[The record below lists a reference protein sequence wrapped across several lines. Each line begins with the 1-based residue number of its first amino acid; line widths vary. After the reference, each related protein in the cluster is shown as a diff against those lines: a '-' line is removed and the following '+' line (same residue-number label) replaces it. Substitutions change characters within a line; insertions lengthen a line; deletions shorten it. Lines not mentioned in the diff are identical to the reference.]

1 MIQFIAGAA
10 GAGLLLGSLG
20 AWYFTAEYKDAE
32 WGAAVNELK
41 IEASNTLLAETNRVR
56 VVERDSQN
64 RVRELEQQYET
75 TTDQLQAYE
84 RTNRD
89 LVVKL
94 GGLRDTGR
102 RASRTNTVPS
112 TTSKTTSTPVTPACE
127 AGILS
132 TESTEALLTDYALA
146 DQVSTYATLA
156 YEWSLEVDKVYVL
169 PEKE

>member
-64 RVRELEQQYET
+64 RV
-75 TTDQLQAYE
+75 TD
-84 RTNRD
+84 
-89 LVVKL
+89 
-94 GGLRDTGR
+94 
-102 RASRTNTVPS
+102 
-112 TTSKTTSTPVTPACE
+112 
-127 AGILS
+127 
-132 TESTEALLTDYALA
+132 LL
-146 DQVSTYATLA
+146 
-156 YEWSLEVDKVYVL
+156 
-169 PEKE
+169 